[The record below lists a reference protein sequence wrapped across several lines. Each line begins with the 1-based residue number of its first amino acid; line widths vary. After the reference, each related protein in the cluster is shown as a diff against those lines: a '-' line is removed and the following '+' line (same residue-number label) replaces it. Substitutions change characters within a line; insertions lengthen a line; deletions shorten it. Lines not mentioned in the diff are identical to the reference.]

1 MKKATRQHTKNH
13 NKRLILKTI
22 YDRGSISRASVARL
36 TRLARTTVSDAVAE
50 LMEEQLVE
58 EIGHGPSVGGKPPIL
73 LSIVASARCL
83 IGVDLL
89 AAGNEFRG
97 GVLDLRGKIIHSS
110 SVAVIGRDS
119 ETALQ
124 QMYELIDRLVAACSS
139 PILGIGIGMPGLMD
153 TQRGIVRKTV
163 NLDWQEFPL
172 KDLLETRYRLP
183 VYVANDSQLAAL
195 GEYTFG
201 NGQKSSNLVVVKVGR
216 GTSAGIVLNGQ
227 LHYGDRF
234 GAGEIGH
241 VAVVENGEP
250 CLCGNY
256 GCLETVASSRAIIKR
271 AKAIAQSDPH
281 STLHRFA
288 TRPEEI
294 TTEVILQAFQAG
306 DEALQQLITEVGRYL
321 GIVVANMVGILNVE
335 RILISGSLA
344 RFGETLLEPIRQV
357 MRQRAL
363 SMLANET
370 QVDLGTLGQ
379 DSVIQG
385 AAALILSHELGLV

>member
-1 MKKATRQHTKNH
+1 MKKATRQHTKHH

-22 YDRGSISRASVARL
+22 YDRGSISRAGIARL

-50 LMEEQLVE
+50 LMAEQLVE

-73 LSIVASARCL
+73 LSIVENARCL

-97 GVLDLRGKIIHSS
+97 GVLNLRGKIIHSS

-119 ETALQ
+119 ETALL
-124 QMYELIDRLVAACSS
+124 QMYELIDRLVAASGS

-153 TQRGIVRKTV
+153 TQRGLVRKTV
-163 NLDWQEFPL
+163 NLDWQNFPL
-172 KDLLETRYRLP
+172 KDLLEAHYHLP

-241 VAVVENGEP
+241 VTVVENGDK

-256 GCLETVASSRAIIKR
+256 GCLETVASSRAIIKQ

-288 TRPEEI
+288 AGPEEI
-294 TTEVILQAFQAG
+294 TTDVILQAFEAG
-306 DEALQQLITEVGRYL
+306 DEALRQLIVEVGRYL

-335 RILISGSLA
+335 RILIGGSLA

-357 MRQRAL
+357 MRQRVL
-363 SMLANET
+363 SILANET